1 MAFTINTRT
10 ITDTATKSV
19 IMAFGIDSSPAA
31 AASATIYDSS
41 AATYALA
48 TLTLSAVTTS
58 SDRFCIGEIVTSDS
72 ISMVVQN
79 QSLGTN
85 TMTVYRCTSGTDSTP
100 LGWSGSTL
108 PGTTEAIVGSISGT
122 HTITTSGTV
131 ASALVARTIQIN
143 GVRWSVN
150 AAESAK
156 LQFGGTSTQDI
167 GYFTGN
173 GVWDYTNHLYPITM
187 GSATGGAA
195 AGDILLSTAAAG
207 AEHDTISMMLEVRK
221 MDGFNTPNYE
231 GNGPLGFA
239 NYQPGGM
246 GG

>member
-1 MAFTINTRT
+1 
-10 ITDTATKSV
+10 
-19 IMAFGIDSSPAA
+19 
-31 AASATIYDSS
+31 
-41 AATYALA
+41 
-48 TLTLSAVTTS
+48 
-58 SDRFCIGEIVTSDS
+58 
-72 ISMVVQN
+72 MVVQN
-79 QSLGTN
+79 QTLGTN

-108 PGTTEAIVGSISGT
+108 PGTSQAIVGSISGT

-207 AEHDTISMMLEVRK
+207 AQYDTISMMLEVRK